1 MKKFRNWAIGASI
14 SLAALIIAFWG
25 LQPERLIDVF
35 GRSRPG
41 FLVPAALAVVLGLF
55 ARARSWHVLLGKKT
69 EYRRA
74 FWALNEGYLMNSVL
88 PLRLGEVGRAY
99 SVSRRAPV
107 SGGMAL
113 ATVVVERL
121 IDVAV
126 SLAALVVSLGF
137 IAAPRWAG
145 NVAMAGGAVLGAGI
159 LGAALL
165 ILTRKQLLE
174 LLARLPGARWIGLA
188 GLFDAF
194 AGGFGEVADAGRL
207 SRSGLWSLAAWVTA
221 WIQLAFVFLMFDLQ
235 GSLVTFVFVTGVTAF
250 GAALPSSPGA
260 LGVFELSM
268 LAAMTVVG
276 YEQVDGVSVA
286 VTAHVLQVGITGAL
300 GAVALAREGESVV
313 SLAKRAQNMMNQV
326 QEEATA

>member
-1 MKKFRNWAIGASI
+1 MKNLRSWALGAAI
-14 SLAALIIAFWG
+14 SLAALVIAFWG
-25 LQPERLIDVF
+25 LQPERIIEVF
-35 GRSRPG
+35 GRSRPA
-41 FLVPAALAVVLGLF
+41 FLIPAALMVLLGLF
-55 ARARSWHVLLGKKT
+55 ARARSWHVLLGEQT

-99 SVSRRAPV
+99 SVSRGAPV

-145 NVAMAGGAVLGAGI
+145 NVAMGGGAVLGIGI
-159 LGAALL
+159 LAAALL
-165 ILTRKQLLE
+165 VLTRRPLLE

-194 AGGFGEVADAGRL
+194 AGGFGEVAEPRRL
-207 SRSGLWSLAAWVTA
+207 SRSGLWSLAAWITA
-221 WIQLAFVFLMFDLQ
+221 WVQLAFVFLMFDLR
-235 GSLVTFVFVTGVTAF
+235 GGLMTFVFVTGVTAF

-268 LAAMTVVG
+268 LAAMRVVG

-286 VTAHVLQVGITGAL
+286 VTAHALQVGLTGAL
-300 GAVALAREGESVV
+300 GAVALAREGESMMN
-313 SLAKRAQNMMNQV
+313 LARRAQDMLGDE
-326 QEEATA
+326 QEGEPA